1 MNAPARFLT
10 SVILALALSA
20 CAFGTRQP
28 TLVYPPAAEA
38 GAAQAAPAAGPK
50 SLPIV
55 LQPFVDARKDRSKVG
70 TVRNGFGM
78 PTADVVPTN
87 NVADWFNAALRTELQ
102 KSGYTVLAAPE
113 PEPEPGKSFA
123 VLAGQ
128 IRNVWA
134 DMYFNYNGEIAFDA
148 QLKQGGK
155 DLLAKHYEG
164 TGSAGVAWAATAES
178 YAQTLA
184 ISLANTLKP
193 FIAELDGAAASA
205 AASATSGR

>member
-1 MNAPARFLT
+1 MNRFARLLSCASLVLT
-10 SVILALALSA
+10 LSA

-28 TLVYPPAAEA
+28 TLVYPPAAES
-38 GAAQAAPAAGPK
+38 GTAQAARAASPK
-50 SLPIV
+50 GLPI
-55 LQPFVDARKDRSKVG
+55 LIQPFTDARNDRSKVG

-87 NVADWFNAALRTELQ
+87 NVADWFNSALKTELQ
-102 KSGYTVLAAPE
+102 NSGYTVLAAPE
-113 PEPEPGKSFA
+113 AGKTFA
-123 VLAGQ
+123 VLSGQ

-155 DLLAKHYEG
+155 DMLAKHYEG
-164 TGSAGVAWAATAES
+164 TGSAGVAWGATAES

-184 ISLANTLKP
+184 ISLANALKVL
-193 FIAELDGAAASA
+193 IADLEGAATPTA
-205 AASATSGR
+205 APGAKQK

>member
-1 MNAPARFLT
+1 MNAPAKLLASAGLVLT
-10 SVILALALSA
+10 LAA

-28 TLVYPPAAEA
+28 TLVYPPASD
-38 GAAQAAPAAGPK
+38 APASAAAASPK

-55 LQPFVDARKDRSKVG
+55 LQAFTDARKDKSKVG

-87 NVADWFNAALRTELQ
+87 NVADWFNAALRTELR
-102 KSGYTVLAAPE
+102 KSGYTVLAAPDA
-113 PEPEPGKSFA
+113 GKPFA
-123 VLAGQ
+123 VLSGQ

-148 QLKQGGK
+148 QLKQG
-155 DLLAKHYEG
+155 DRDVLAKHYEG
-164 TGSAGVAWAATAES
+164 IGSAGVAWGATAES

-184 ISLANTLKP
+184 IALANTLKS
-193 FIAELDGAAASA
+193 FIVDLDGATPSASTA
-205 AASATSGR
+205 PPK

>member
-1 MNAPARFLT
+1 MNRLATLLA
-10 SVILALALSA
+10 SAGIALALSA

-28 TLVYPPAAEA
+28 TLIYPPAAEA
-38 GAAQAAPAAGPK
+38 GAAPAARAAGPK

-55 LQPFVDARKDRSKVG
+55 IQPFTEARNDKSKVG
-70 TVRNGFGM
+70 TVRNVFGM

-87 NVADWFNAALRTELQ
+87 NVADWFNGALKAELQ
-102 KSGYTVLAAPE
+102 RSGYTVLAAPE
-113 PEPEPGKSFA
+113 AGKSFA
-123 VLAGQ
+123 VLSGQ

-155 DLLAKHYEG
+155 DLLARHYEG
-164 TGSAGVAWAATAES
+164 TGSAGVAWGATAES

-184 ISLANTLKP
+184 ISLANTLKS
-193 FIAELDGAAASA
+193 FIADLDGAI
-205 AASATSGR
+205 ATPAVPRK

>member
-1 MNAPARFLT
+1 MNTLVKHLSPFIFALT
-10 SVILALALSA
+10 LSA

-38 GAAQAAPAAGPK
+38 GAAQAASAASPK

-87 NVADWFNAALRTELQ
+87 NVADWFNAALRAELQ
-102 KSGYTVLAAPE
+102 KSGYTVLAA
-113 PEPEPGKSFA
+113 PEPGKSFA

-164 TGSAGVAWAATAES
+164 TGSAGVAWAATADS

-193 FIAELDGAAASA
+193 FIAELDGAAAPA
-205 AASATSGR
+205 AASATPGR